1 MSIRKA
7 DRIMNRLDQ
16 MIEHAINGEEIE
28 TTFDETKM
36 SALESKLAKYLKMNH
51 TGKRELEEEKKRI
64 NELISDISH
73 QTKTPIANMML
84 YSQLLVE
91 QSEAENSNLTKAQ
104 RGCISALVE
113 QAQKLDFLIASLM
126 KSSRLEA
133 GIVTVVPKVQPIK
146 LLMDRVLEQILPV
159 AEQKNITITFEQ
171 SDTNPIQAAYDLK
184 WTAEAVF
191 NILDNGVKYSE
202 AGTDIQI
209 TVTAYQL
216 FCRIDIEDHGIGI
229 AETDIAKI
237 FSRFYRAEAVREQEG
252 VGLGL
257 SLAREIITQE
267 GGYIKVQSKVGEGSL
282 FSVFLLMAE

>member
-1 MSIRKA
+1 MNLWNA
-7 DRIMNRLDQ
+7 DRIMSRLDQ
-16 MIEHAINGEEIE
+16 MLEHAINGEAIE
-28 TTFDETKM
+28 TDFDETKM
-36 SALESKLAKYLKMNH
+36 SALESKLAKYLKMNQ

-64 NELISDISH
+64 HELISDISH

-91 QSEAENSNLTKAQ
+91 QSEAENSNLTKTQ
-104 RGCISALVE
+104 RDCINALAA

-133 GIVTVVPKVQPIK
+133 GIVTVVPKVQPIQ

-159 AEQKNITITFEQ
+159 VEQKNITITFEQ
-171 SDTNPIQAAYDLK
+171 KGANPIQAAYDLK
-184 WTAEAVF
+184 WTAEALF

-202 AGTDIQI
+202 VGADIQI

-229 AETDIAKI
+229 AQTELAGI
-237 FSRFYRAEAVREQEG
+237 FSRFYRSEAVREQEG

-257 SLAREIITQE
+257 SLAREIIHQE
-267 GGYIKVQSKVGEGSL
+267 GGYIRVQSKLGKGSI
-282 FSVFLLMAE
+282 FSVFLPMEE